1 MRCSIIADACDAVV
15 VGFLSVE
22 QLRRLADRE
31 RAPDGLERQ
40 LHDARGSPRSSSTLT
55 GRLTRRTASIPIVV
69 HYLKQ
74 RLLQR
79 PPPQCGSCVRSGH
92 PMSSYSPT
100 NSVQYFLPDGEVAEA
115 RPYRVRLGIS
125 MFVRCP
131 DDLTHCCMTQ
141 VVSLQP

>member
-1 MRCSIIADACDAVV
+1 VSLYSSDVVRCSIIADACDAVV

-79 PPPQCGSCVRSGH
+79 PPS
-92 PMSSYSPT
+92 
-100 NSVQYFLPDGEVAEA
+100 
-115 RPYRVRLGIS
+115 
-125 MFVRCP
+125 
-131 DDLTHCCMTQ
+131 
-141 VVSLQP
+141 

>member
-15 VGFLSVE
+15 VGYLSVE

-74 RLLQR
+74 RLLHCQHAIKQVRQIINLLIR
-79 PPPQCGSCVRSGH
+79 P
-92 PMSSYSPT
+92 SYSKVLRFVLY
-100 NSVQYFLPDGEVAEA
+100 NISLEGCKIV
-115 RPYRVRLGIS
+115 VRHLHEFGRLLKIDQFGHFILS
-125 MFVRCP
+125 SFIWAN
-131 DDLTHCCMTQ
+131 
-141 VVSLQP
+141 